1 MSSELLDAG
10 WPLLEAL
17 VVPVAKTEELWD
29 VSSIS
34 YTFCTFF
41 GQKKHKDIS
50 DSKIGRRNAIIPLGK
65 RSRNIWLM
73 SRQMD

>member
-41 GQKKHKDIS
+41 GQKKHKDMS
-50 DSKIGRRNAIIPLGK
+50 DSTK
-65 RSRNIWLM
+65 SRKAPQAEALM
-73 SRQMD
+73 HERTRAAEGGIQ